1 MKGFKH
7 KNVLCM
13 LAITFKKDLPCVI
26 LPFMENGDLKT
37 FLGKEDRVSKET
49 IDALKQNCKK
59 IFNVT

>member
-1 MKGFKH
+1 
-7 KNVLCM
+7 M

-49 IDALKQNCKK
+49 TDE
-59 IFNVT
+59 VR

>member
-1 MKGFKH
+1 MKEALLMKGFKH

-37 FLGKEDRVSKET
+37 FLGKDNRVSKET
-49 IDALKQNCKK
+49 THALKQN
-59 IFNVT
+59 